1 MARIMKS
8 TAERYNEL
16 AAMDTEQQSDAEIEE
31 QVELYYALKQQ
42 RYDEL
47 AAMDTDSQT
56 DAEIEEQVTLYYEL
70 Y

>member
-8 TAERYNEL
+8 IIGRYNEL
-16 AAMDTEQQSDAEIEE
+16 AAMDTAQQSDAEVEE
-31 QVELYYALKQQ
+31 QVALYYALKQQ

-47 AAMDTDSQT
+47 AAMDTALQT
-56 DAEIEEQVTLYYEL
+56 DEEIEEQVTLYYEL